1 MESLHVLPFEKVF
14 GVLKPNQGIWHQD
27 VVVQTLLGDIEGL
40 HEFCVGVGLD
50 VCWIAIV
57 VCAGPSDILED
68 SQEGPS

>member
-1 MESLHVLPFEKVF
+1 M
-14 GVLKPNQGIWHQD
+14 
-27 VVVQTLLGDIEGL
+27 QTLLGDVEGL
-40 HEFCVGVGLD
+40 HELCVGVGLD